1 MSFRRSLALIA
12 VMFCVAGFGIG
23 ASGDGHDKHGAKH
36 KGEKPSIMEK
46 MKGKMEGMMEPAAG
60 REGRDRGHK
69 GPRHHDGMRA
79 DHGRGPDMGRP
90 HCHDKL
96 GHDAFDAQA
105 MQDRAIGY
113 RTQKMDRTAG
123 SIAVYGRPAHK
134 CCDGMSGHC
143 PGMEDGHKHRR
154 HHEGMAP
161 MMGRHHEE
169 ARSSAMDDAV
179 NHMNH
184 NMNKPSTGNA
194 DADYVRGMIAHH
206 QGAIDMA
213 RAVLKNGQ
221 DEEVRAQARGVIK
234 AQKAEIA
241 EMREWLRVRHIPE
254 NGPYHFHP

>member
-60 REGRDRGHK
+60 REGRRHDGHK
-69 GPRHHDGMRA
+69 GPKHHAMGH
-79 DHGRGPDMGRP
+79 DHAMKQ
-90 HCHDKL
+90 HCHDKV

-123 SIAVYGRPAHK
+123 SIAVYGRSTHK

-143 PGMEDGHKHRR
+143 PGMEEGHKR

-161 MMGRHHEE
+161 MKGRHAE
-169 ARSSAMDDAV
+169 AGPSAMDDAV

-184 NMNKPSTGNA
+184 SMNKPSTGNA

-213 RAVLKNGQ
+213 RAVLKNGH
-221 DEEVRAQARGVIK
+221 DEQVRAQARGVIK

-241 EMREWLRVRHIPE
+241 EMRQWLHERHIPE
-254 NGPYHFHP
+254 NGPYHFQP